1 MVVSSTSKT
10 FVSEFRG
17 EEAVIWLMVNR
28 DKLNDETV
36 ELSLN
41 GLDSALE
48 QQWFDLYHGMELD
61 NMHNGTLK
69 IFVEANG
76 YGAILVT
83 IPQGAPGMCIY
94 IFHSLG
100 YFKMFPP

>member
-1 MVVSSTSKT
+1 
-10 FVSEFRG
+10 
-17 EEAVIWLMVNR
+17 MVNR

-48 QQWFDLYHGMELD
+48 QQWFDLYHGIEID

-69 IFVEANG
+69 KKSVS
-76 YGAILVT
+76 IL
-83 IPQGAPGMCIY
+83 PA
-94 IFHSLG
+94 L
-100 YFKMFPP
+100 K